1 MEVQHRAEAGTED
14 FVERAI
20 DFLLASIVG
29 LGVASI
35 VGLGVSLIVEL
46 GVALFIDKG
55 ERTDH
60 DEGSADSHLIYTFI
74 LAKSYNFIDS

>member
-1 MEVQHRAEAGTED
+1 MEVQHRAEAETED
-14 FVERAI
+14 FVEWAI
-20 DFLLASIVG
+20 HFLLASIVG

-46 GVALFIDKG
+46 EVALFIDKG

-60 DEGSADSHLIYTFI
+60 DEG
-74 LAKSYNFIDS
+74 

>member
-1 MEVQHRAEAGTED
+1 MEVEHRAEAETED

-20 DFLLASIVG
+20 DFLLASIVE
-29 LGVASI
+29 LGVALI
-35 VGLGVSLIVEL
+35 VGLE
-46 GVALFIDKG
+46 VALFIDKG

-60 DEGSADSHLIYTFI
+60 DEGSADSHLTYTFI